1 MIITALRNLR
11 HRPGGFVSTFLSAFL
26 GATLLMAFA
35 SLFDTAAGADSA
47 SSESLTT
54 TGGVGGGWCL
64 VIVAFA
70 VTSTLTLA
78 IRQRFEQIQLLR
90 RIGATGPQ
98 LRRMIVG
105 EAVMVA
111 LIASAVAVP
120 AGLLLGRVLVN
131 LLQNTGQVAES
142 VDPAFGAAALGTG
155 FGVTLLGSVIAGFAS
170 ARRGVAPE
178 RARAAR
184 PVLRRIGA
192 ALFLLAG
199 TNCAV
204 LTATIMDGKGIDAM
218 QTAGQAGIW
227 AAIGL
232 ALLAPELL
240 RLVTALLG
248 WLARL
253 VGGVAGE
260 LAVLGVNTET
270 VDLSPREAT
279 RARQLAGAVMPV
291 LVFTGIATGTVYMQS
306 IEDAE
311 AAGQVQPEYAQDI
324 QTLNYVVVG
333 MVTLFVAIMLVNTLI
348 AATTSRRREFAQHRL
363 AGATRGQLTAMV
375 ALEALLVTVTG
386 VLGGSLAAM
395 FTVLPFA
402 SARAGSFVPDV
413 TPAAFTVVAAIAVAL
428 TAAAM
433 LGTARRTLRGP
444 ATAAI
449 RA

>member
-1 MIITALRNLR
+1 MIAVALRNLR

-35 SLFDTAAGADSA
+35 SLFDTAAGSDPTSN
-47 SSESLTT
+47 ESLTT
-54 TGGVGGGWCL
+54 TASVGGGWCL
-64 VIVAFA
+64 VIVIFA
-70 VTSTLTLA
+70 VTSTLALA
-78 IRQRFEQIQLLR
+78 VRQRAEQIQLLR

-105 EAVMVA
+105 EAAVVA
-111 LIASAVAVP
+111 LVASVVAVP
-120 AGLLLGRVLVN
+120 AGLLLGRVLVD
-131 LLQNTGQVAES
+131 LLHNTGQVAES
-142 VDPAFGAAALGTG
+142 VQPGFGAVAIGVG
-155 FGVTLLGSVIAGFAS
+155 FGVTLLGSVIAGFAA
-170 ARRGVAPE
+170 ARRTAKAGAK
-178 RARAAR
+178 AAR
-184 PVLRRIGA
+184 PLLRRIGA
-192 ALFLLAG
+192 IVFLLAG

-204 LTATIMDGKGIDAM
+204 LTATVMDGKGIDAM

-227 AAIGL
+227 ASIGL

-240 RLVTALLG
+240 RLTTAMLG
-248 WLARL
+248 WAARL

-260 LAVLGVNTET
+260 LAVLGVH
-270 VDLSPREAT
+270 T
-279 RARQLAGAVMPV
+279 RVRQLAGAVMPV
-291 LVFTGIATGTVYMQS
+291 LIFTGIASGTVYMQT

-311 AAGQVQPEYAQDI
+311 SAGQVQAEYAQDI
-324 QTLNYVVVG
+324 KTLNYVVIG
-333 MVTLFVAIMLVNTLI
+333 MITLFVAIMLVNTLV

-375 ALEALLVTVTG
+375 ALEAGLVTVTG
-386 VLGGSLAAM
+386 VIGGALGSL

-413 TPAAFTVVAAIAVAL
+413 TPAAFVLVSVIAVAL

-433 LGTARRTLRGP
+433 LGTARRTVRGP
-444 ATAAI
+444 ATAAM

>member
-1 MIITALRNLR
+1 MIATALRNLR

-26 GATLLMAFA
+26 GAALLMAFA
-35 SLFDTAAGADSA
+35 SLIDTAADVDAA
-47 SSESLTT
+47 SGNESLVTT
-54 TGGVGGGWCL
+54 ASVGGGWCL

-78 IRQRFEQIQLLR
+78 IRQRSEQIQLLR

-105 EAVMVA
+105 EAAVVA
-111 LIASAVAVP
+111 VVASAVAVP
-120 AGLLLGRVLVN
+120 VGLLLGRVLVN

-142 VDPAFGAAALGTG
+142 VDPAFGATALGTG
-155 FGVTLLGSVIAGFAS
+155 FGVTLLGSVIAAVAA
-170 ARRGVAPE
+170 ARRGAGPA
-178 RARAAR
+178 RAKAAR

-192 ALFLLAG
+192 VLFLLAG

-204 LTATIMDGKGIDAM
+204 LTATVMDGKGIDAM

-227 AAIGL
+227 ASIGL

-248 WLARL
+248 WLPRL

-260 LAVLGVNTET
+260 LAVLGVH
-270 VDLSPREAT
+270 T

-291 LVFTGIATGTVYMQS
+291 LIFTGIATGTVYMQS

-311 AAGQVQPEYAQDI
+311 AAGQVQQEYAQDI

-333 MVTLFVAIMLVNTLI
+333 MITLFVAIMLVNTLI
-348 AATTSRRREFAQHRL
+348 AATASRRREFAQQRL

-375 ALEALLVTVTG
+375 ALEAALVTVTG
-386 VLGGSLAAM
+386 VIGGAVGSL

-413 TPAAFTVVAAIAVAL
+413 TPAAFAIVVAIAVVL

-433 LGTARRTLRGP
+433 LGTTRRSVRGP
-444 ATAAI
+444 ATAAM